1 MNKTNSHSHVI
12 TGKSGVSSEKVSIFL
27 NEGRKEG
34 KNQEM
39 EWMKFFTRKIFKRFE
54 NLIISKMGL

>member
-12 TGKSGVSSEKVSIFL
+12 TGKSGISVEKVSIFL

-39 EWMKFFTRKIFKRFE
+39 E
-54 NLIISKMGL
+54 